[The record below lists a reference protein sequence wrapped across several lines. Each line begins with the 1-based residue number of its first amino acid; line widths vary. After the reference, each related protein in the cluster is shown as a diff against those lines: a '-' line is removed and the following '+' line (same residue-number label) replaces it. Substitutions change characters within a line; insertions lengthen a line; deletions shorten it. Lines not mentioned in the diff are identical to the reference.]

1 MQFFNFLLSEKI
13 TKDGYFRV
21 KEFNII
27 RGIFNIIR
35 GIKNYVAFLTFFY
48 LTMSNSL
55 NTHVNFKGLGTNSF
69 EVSIWIP

>member
-1 MQFFNFLLSEKI
+1 LSEKI

-21 KEFNII
+21 TE
-27 RGIFNIIR
+27 FNIIR

-55 NTHVNFKGLGTNSF
+55 NTHMNFKGLGTNSF